1 MRLLYVDFAANL
13 LCVYKQRGFFMLE
26 KNHLKDSYLNEN
38 HFIDNYLIHRIYRYD
53 KVKAITSFPS
63 IKHPKAQL
71 CESTLE
77 AEVCLVKDFD
87 PRVVKRLTQPFTID
101 FGDFRY
107 TPDAITRES
116 DGKEYIEEVKPAS
129 ELDKPQVIKR
139 LREVE
144 CRLFRKGINFRVVT
158 DELTS
163 NRLYIANLWQLYR
176 HRSYPHDL
184 TWLSEARA
192 VFGSNCL
199 FGELFCWI
207 GEQRINI
214 ASLYYAIAHREVLC
228 DLQTPFNDHMELI
241 LNA

>member
-1 MRLLYVDFAANL
+1 
-13 LCVYKQRGFFMLE
+13 MLE
-26 KNHLKDSYLNEN
+26 KTYLRDSYLNEN

-77 AEVCLVKDFD
+77 KEVCLIKDFD
-87 PRVVKRLTQPFTID
+87 SRVVKRLTQPFTID

-107 TPDAITRES
+107 TPDAITREN
-116 DGKEYIEEVKPAS
+116 DGKEYIEEVKPAC
-129 ELDKPQVIKR
+129 ELEKPKVINR

-144 CRLFRKGINFRVVT
+144 RRLFRKGINFRVIT

-184 TWLSEARA
+184 TWLPEARA
-192 VFGSNCL
+192 TFGACCQL
-199 FGELFCWI
+199 GELQAWI
-207 GEQRINI
+207 HTQSIDI
-214 ASLYYAIAHREVLC
+214 ASLYYAIAHHEISC
-228 DLQTPFNDHMELI
+228 DLHTPFNNRMELI
-241 LNA
+241 FNA